1 MRFLFG
7 LVVGIA
13 LTSAAVF
20 FLDRQA
26 QDTQKHVINWD
37 VLSEQVGLLTKDG
50 QKAWADFTREIT
62 GPE

>member
-13 LTSAAVF
+13 LTSAAVYF
-20 FLDRQA
+20 MDRRA

-37 VLSEQVGLLTKDG
+37 VLGEQVGTLTKDG

-62 GPE
+62 GPQ